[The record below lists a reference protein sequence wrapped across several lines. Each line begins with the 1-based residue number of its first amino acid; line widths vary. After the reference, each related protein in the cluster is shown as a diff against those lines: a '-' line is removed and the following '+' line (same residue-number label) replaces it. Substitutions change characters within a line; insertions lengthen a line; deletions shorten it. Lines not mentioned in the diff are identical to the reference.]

1 MDKQNSKK
9 DIPLCIKCK
18 RPMKYNSLSE
28 EYECNNPMCYIKDLP
43 LHSLSD
49 LNQSG
54 VVFGDCIGFNTN
66 NRRIHDI
73 LEEGIKIIK
82 KR

>member
-9 DIPLCIKCK
+9 DIPLCKKCNK
-18 RPMKYNSLSE
+18 PMKYNSLSE
-28 EYECNNPMCYIKDLP
+28 DYECDNQMCYIKDLP

-49 LNQSG
+49 LNQNG
-54 VVFGDCIGFNTN
+54 VVFGDYIGLNTN
-66 NRRIHDI
+66 NRRIHNI